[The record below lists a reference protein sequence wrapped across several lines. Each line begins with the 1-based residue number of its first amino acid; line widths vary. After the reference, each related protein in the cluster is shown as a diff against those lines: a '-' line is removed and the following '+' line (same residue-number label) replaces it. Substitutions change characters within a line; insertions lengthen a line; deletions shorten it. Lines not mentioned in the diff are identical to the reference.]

1 MGDCEGLLVQAE
13 EHPVQSLL
21 QPPCL
26 ACVYSRQPVRLGRVS
41 SGTVVEDDVS
51 EKNREMEAG
60 RQIMRGFV
68 GRCKDFRFY

>member
-1 MGDCEGLLVQAE
+1 M
-13 EHPVQSLL
+13 
-21 QPPCL
+21 
-26 ACVYSRQPVRLGRVS
+26 S

-60 RQIMRGFV
+60 RQIMWSFV